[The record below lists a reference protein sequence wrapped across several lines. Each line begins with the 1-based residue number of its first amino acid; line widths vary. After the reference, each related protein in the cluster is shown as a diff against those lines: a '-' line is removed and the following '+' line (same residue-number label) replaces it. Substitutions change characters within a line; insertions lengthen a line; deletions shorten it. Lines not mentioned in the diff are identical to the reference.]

1 MASFNP
7 FAWESFFFGKLD
19 RSDAERMLAPCEPG
33 TFLIR
38 ESSTAQDCYSIC
50 VKGVGDHSNHFL
62 IEKLVANES
71 GGAPLYR
78 ISTLQFADMPSLL
91 NHFKVFALEPV
102 PIKLIKPL
110 EKPFLEKVMA
120 KYKFESERIS
130 DLSFERGEQLE
141 ILGKPE
147 QGWWLARNCLGETGM
162 VPANRVK
169 PCDDCDDALSVL
181 NPSSTNSSSNGCGG
195 SAGNR
200 SSAHSVGDQQLHGE
214 QKPTDGDSTTKLVQR
229 QQQQLREN
237 SWVVVKF
244 GRQPSIYDNDSLT
257 IKRGQFLYLQEILSN
272 GMCRGTNE
280 SGKVGLFPITYVEA
294 ANLEASESPWNIS
307 PNAN

>member
-19 RSDAERMLAPCEPG
+19 RSEAERMLAPCEPG

-50 VKGVGDHSNHFL
+50 VKGCGVGDHSNHFL
-62 IEKLVANES
+62 IEKLVTNES

-78 ISTLQFADMPSLL
+78 VIQKIYESYIIDLKLNSQISTLQFADMHSLL

-147 QGWWLARNCLGETGM
+147 QGWWLARSAGREGHIKSESKIIFFARNCLGETGM
-162 VPANRVK
+162 IPANRVK
-169 PCDDCDDALSVL
+169 PVIIL
-181 NPSSTNSSSNGCGG
+181 
-195 SAGNR
+195 
-200 SSAHSVGDQQLHGE
+200 
-214 QKPTDGDSTTKLVQR
+214 
-229 QQQQLREN
+229 
-237 SWVVVKF
+237 
-244 GRQPSIYDNDSLT
+244 
-257 IKRGQFLYLQEILSN
+257 FL
-272 GMCRGTNE
+272 
-280 SGKVGLFPITYVEA
+280 
-294 ANLEASESPWNIS
+294 
-307 PNAN
+307 